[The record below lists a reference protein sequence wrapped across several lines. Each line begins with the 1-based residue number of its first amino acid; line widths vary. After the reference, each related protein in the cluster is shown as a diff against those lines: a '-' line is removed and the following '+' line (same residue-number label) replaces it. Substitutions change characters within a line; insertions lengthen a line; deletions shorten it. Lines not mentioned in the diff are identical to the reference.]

1 MLKYFLIV
9 LLIVSIVIPGVSLA
23 AQDVVLTDKVN
34 VTLTD
39 PAMTMVIH
47 GAKFDQIVVNTNNIV
62 ITISANAAD
71 QITITTTDRYRFT
84 VSGITDPGTE
94 CNAGDSRVVLPTQNS
109 AVAVTITPST
119 VCTVTSSSGGGGV
132 STLNLSPAPAAPM
145 TAPITTTGTVTATT
159 MQGGETTYISE
170 EGTKAAVNIPSEA
183 LSANTTF
190 SISPIVKTSPSV
202 SSLVSAIPS
211 GSQII
216 GANLYEY
223 SATLYTVGTIVTTFS
238 KDLTLSFT
246 YSDSQVKA
254 VDISTLKV
262 HYYSESEKKW
272 IALPSTVDAGL
283 KKVTATTS
291 HFTRFA
297 LLAYAEGTAPKP
309 EVAVSLVDI
318 SGKAIVDG
326 DLIKTAQSF
335 DIYIVKLIGSKK
347 FKRLILNPDI
357 FNSYRHLKWENVK
370 TVSQAVQ
377 DAYTL
382 SELVIEVNEDGS
394 VFDPKVYRVSSA
406 LNSDVGIKQWL
417 NITAAQFAAS
427 GRDWDA
433 IYKINHTE
441 ASKNFYPQ
449 GTPITS

>member
-1 MLKYFLIV
+1 M
-9 LLIVSIVIPGVSLA
+9 
-23 AQDVVLTDKVN
+23 QDVVLTAQVN
-34 VTLTD
+34 VTLTS

-47 GAKFDQIVVNTNNIV
+47 GAKFDQIVVNTGNIV
-62 ITISANAAD
+62 ITISANADD

-94 CNAGDSRVVLPTQNS
+94 CNAGDSRLVLPKQTS

-119 VCTVTSSSGGGGV
+119 VCTVTSSSSGGGV
-132 STLNLSPAPAAPM
+132 STLNLSSSPVAPM

-159 MQGGETTYISE
+159 MQGGETTYISD
-170 EGTKAAVNIPSEA
+170 EGTKAAINIPSEA

-190 SISPIVKTSPSV
+190 FISPVAKTSLSV
-202 SSLVSAIPS
+202 SSLVSAVPS
-211 GSQII
+211 GGQII
-216 GANLYEY
+216 GASIYEY
-223 SATLYTVGTIVTTFS
+223 SATLAGVGTSVATFS
-238 KDLTLSFT
+238 KDLTLIFT
-246 YSDSQVKA
+246 YNDAQVA
-254 VDISTLKV
+254 GVDVSTLKV

-283 KKVTATTS
+283 KKVTATAN

-297 LLAYAEGTAPKP
+297 LLAYTEGTAPKP
-309 EVAVSLVDI
+309 EVAVSLVDVKN
-318 SGKAIVDG
+318 KAIVDG

-347 FKRLILNPDI
+347 FKRLILNPAI
-357 FNSYRHLKWENVK
+357 FNSYGHLAWENVK

-382 SELVIEVNEDGS
+382 SELVIEVNDDGS

-406 LNSDVGIKQWL
+406 LNSDVGVKQWL
-417 NITAAQFAAS
+417 NITAVQFSTS

-441 ASKNFYPQ
+441 ASPSFYPE
-449 GTPITS
+449 GTAITS

>member
-1 MLKYFLIV
+1 MLKKYSLVI
-9 LLIVSIVIPGVSLA
+9 LLASSLVMPGISLA
-23 AQDVVLTDKVN
+23 AQDVVLTDQVN

-39 PAMTMVIH
+39 PAMTMVIY
-47 GAKFDQIVVNTNNIV
+47 GSKFDQIVVNTNNIV

-94 CNAGDSRVVLPTQNS
+94 CNPGDSRLVLPKQTS
-109 AVAVTITPST
+109 AVDVTITPST
-119 VCTVTSSSGGGGV
+119 VCTVTTSGGGG
-132 STLNLSPAPAAPM
+132 TLNLSSSPPGPM

-159 MQGGETTYISE
+159 MQGGETTYISD

-190 SISPIVKTSPSV
+190 FISPIVKTSPSV
-202 SSLVSAIPS
+202 SSLVSAVPS
-211 GSQII
+211 GGKII
-216 GANLYEY
+216 GANIYEY
-223 SATLYTVGTIVTTFS
+223 SATLAGVGTSVATFS
-238 KDLTLSFT
+238 KDLTLTFT
-246 YSDSQVKA
+246 YNDSQVA
-254 VDISTLKV
+254 GVDVSTLKV

-283 KKVTATTS
+283 KKVTATVN

-309 EVAVSLVDI
+309 ETAVSLVDVNN
-318 SGKAIVDG
+318 KAIVDG

-357 FNSYRHLKWENVK
+357 FNSYGHLKWGNVK

-382 SELVIEVNEDGS
+382 SELVIEVNADGS

-417 NITAAQFAAS
+417 NITAVQFAAS

-441 ASKNFYPQ
+441 ASTNFYPLS
-449 GTPITS
+449 TPITS